1 MFGSYTKARRQQ
13 KLRFKSGVSG
23 VCQKRTHHPPGR
35 HRQFPRGPGRVYG
48 KAPAKVARLA
58 LYIRRA
64 RTCPVSRQARH
75 SGFNLALC
83 QKLKLNK
90 KSHPFMYSVAGFVAF
105 LEIGHKR
112 NPARWI
118 WRRFGP
124 THQFNLQLAEA
135 LVTDLPGR
143 WVRPCGHRRGGRQVR
158 QIVGLLGFEP
168 LPSRLCTPPA
178 QFALYSTVY
187 FPSGIDTSRSVD
199 LR

>member
-1 MFGSYTKARRQQ
+1 MFVSYTKARRQQ

-48 KAPAKVARLA
+48 KAPAKVAGLA

-75 SGFNLALC
+75 SGFNVALC

-143 WVRPCGHRRGGRQVR
+143 WVQPAGIDEGDARFVKLWGWSDLNQYHQDSVPRRHSSPY
-158 QIVGLLGFEP
+158 IL
-168 LPSRLCTPPA
+168 LCTFQA
-178 QFALYSTVY
+178 E
-187 FPSGIDTSRSVD
+187 
-199 LR
+199 